1 MVLVWV
7 QIDQIK
13 IFDLQPFE
21 VTVGSGC
28 IIITYILVV
37 LMVFWGNKGLFH
49 CVFLDSEIKLKQIE

>member
-13 IFDLQPFE
+13 KFDLQPFE

-28 IIITYILVV
+28 IIITYFLVV
-37 LMVFWGNKGLFH
+37 LMMFW
-49 CVFLDSEIKLKQIE
+49 